1 MSIQTPIIY
10 EQLQLYDY
18 INVNNFNKRVSII
31 RTLGNEKAFTPVDVS
46 TREYLCIM
54 TNEDNRGKNRSYF
67 NYVTAH

>member
-1 MSIQTPIIY
+1 MGIPTLIIY
-10 EQLQLYDY
+10 ELLQLYDY
-18 INVNNFNKRVSII
+18 INVNNLNKRVSII

>member
-1 MSIQTPIIY
+1 MNIQTLIIY

-18 INVNNFNKRVSII
+18 INVNNLNKRVSII
-31 RTLGNEKAFTPVDVS
+31 RTLGNEKAFTPFDVS